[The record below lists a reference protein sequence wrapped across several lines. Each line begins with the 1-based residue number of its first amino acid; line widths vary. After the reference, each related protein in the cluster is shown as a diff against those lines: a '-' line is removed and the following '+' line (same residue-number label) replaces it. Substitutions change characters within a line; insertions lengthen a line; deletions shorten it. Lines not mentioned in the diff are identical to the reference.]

1 MLNVKIIAVGN
12 LKEGYL
18 REACAEYEKRLAGFC
33 RTEIVELREARLA
46 DDPTDGQIAA
56 ALAEEAEAVLA
67 AIPPRAYTVALCVE
81 GKQYSSPALAE
92 LLAAQT
98 QTHSSLCFI
107 IGSSYGLDPRVKQ
120 AADLRL
126 SLSELTFP
134 HRLFRVMLLETVYRS
149 MTIIHGRK
157 YHK

>member
-12 LKEGYL
+12 IKENYL
-18 REACAEYEKRLAGFC
+18 RDACAEYEKRLGGFC
-33 RTEIVELREARLA
+33 RTEIVELKEARLP

-56 ALAEEAEAVLA
+56 ALADEAERVLA
-67 AIPPRAYTVALCVE
+67 AIPPRSYTVALCVE
-81 GKQYSSPALAE
+81 GRQYSSPALAA
-92 LLAAQT
+92 LLGAQT
-98 QTHSSLCFI
+98 QTHSALTFV
-107 IGSSYGLDPRVKQ
+107 IGSSYGLDARVKS

-134 HRLFRVMLLETVYRS
+134 HRLFRVMLLETIYRS
-149 MTIIHGRK
+149 MTIINGKK

>member
-1 MLNVKIIAVGN
+1 MLNVRIIAVGN
-12 LKEGYL
+12 IKEKYLK
-18 REACAEYEKRLAGFC
+18 EACAEYEKRLGGFC
-33 RTEIVELREARLA
+33 RAELCELKEAKLP

-56 ALAEEAEAVLA
+56 ALEEEADSILA

-81 GKQYSSPALAE
+81 GKQFSSPALAE
-92 LLAAQT
+92 KLEAQT
-98 QTHSSLCFI
+98 QTHSSLVFI
-107 IGSSYGLDPRVKQ
+107 IGSSYGLSVRVKN

-134 HRLFRVMLLETVYRS
+134 HRLFRVMLLETIYRS
-149 MTIIHGRK
+149 FTIISGKK